1 MNLSRGQR
9 VDAMALIFNF
19 CDPIP
24 YDDYEGKSTQD
35 NTNKKVFTVDFF
47 EDVRGMIYCF
57 IVNLED
63 ISEEEFAQFKQ
74 ISSTHGYDD
83 FQMNES
89 NMFCISLRKD
99 SKDGSQTFGKLKQ
112 DLIEA
117 GWIFEQY
124 SEFCLR
130 Y

>member
-1 MNLSRGQR
+1 MNLIRGQK
-9 VDAMALIFNF
+9 VYPFTLNFDALMS
-19 CDPIP
+19 
-24 YDDYEGKSTQD
+24 YDDYDSKS
-35 NTNKKVFTVDFF
+35 NRGEINKKVFTVDFF
-47 EDVRGMIYCF
+47 ENTHCLIYCF
-57 IVNLED
+57 IVDLED